1 MDKLYNNEALLS
13 CSILEMLKHGPM
25 DYARLALCLPLAV
38 DDSIRAVFLEC
49 QGNRDEFMTKLR
61 TNSLLLLN
69 RKYLEYQPSILNSLV
84 ILSQSGMIDYD
95 RDKLFIDGSHTNMAE
110 SEFEFGSVRLHQIC
124 ESISILIQM
133 FTGLS
138 SQELY
143 SELNVEL

>member
-13 CSILEMLKHGPM
+13 CGILEMLKHGPM

-38 DDSIRAVFLEC
+38 DDSIRAVFQEC
-49 QGNRDEFMTKLR
+49 QGNRDVFMTKLR

-95 RDKLFIDGSHTNMAE
+95 RDKLFIDGCYSSMAG
-110 SEFEFGSVRLHQIC
+110 SELEYGSVRLHQIC
-124 ESISILIQM
+124 ESISLLIQM
-133 FTGLS
+133 FKGLS

-143 SELNVEL
+143 SELNIEL

>member
-38 DDSIRAVFLEC
+38 DDSIRTVFQEC
-49 QGNRDEFMTKLR
+49 QGDRDVFMAKLR
-61 TNSLLLLN
+61 TNSLLFLN

-84 ILSQSGMIDYD
+84 ILSQSGMIDYN
-95 RDKLFIDGSHTNMAE
+95 RDMLFIDGIHTGK
-110 SEFEFGSVRLHQIC
+110 SEADFKACSSRLQQIC
-124 ESISILIQM
+124 GSIPLLIQM

-138 SQELY
+138 NQELY
-143 SELNVEL
+143 SELNIEL